1 MLPVQLQTSACT
13 SEQFSRMC
21 HRPYPEMNSIHGF
34 IKQEHAKKIKK
45 TQIK

>member
-34 IKQEHAKKIKK
+34 IKQEHAKKNTHK
-45 TQIK
+45 